1 MKPILIIGATGNIG
15 RQVIT
20 QLLAANARVR
30 ALTRHPEAAD
40 FPAEVEIVRGDLA
53 APETLDAALT
63 GVDKAFL
70 LWTAPPT
77 AVAAAIERIARYA
90 PHLVLFTAPHQTP
103 HPFFQQ
109 PNPIATLHKE
119 LERRVLEAGLR
130 CTILRSG
137 MFALNAK
144 FWWGER
150 IRAGAEV
157 IRWPYADAP
166 TQPTDERDLAAVAV
180 QALCEEGHEGKD
192 YIITG
197 PQSLTQ
203 AEQVRILGEA
213 IGRSLHLEEIT
224 PDEARTELQSVIPA
238 PAINMLLNAWQAALG
253 QPAYITSTVEEIT
266 GTPARTFRAW
276 ASQNASAFRP

>member
-20 QLLAANARVR
+20 QLLAAQVRVR
-30 ALTRHPEAAD
+30 ALTRNPEAAD
-40 FPAEVEIVRGDLA
+40 LPAEVELVRGDLA
-53 APETLDAALT
+53 APETLNAVLAE
-63 GVDKAFL
+63 VERVFIV
-70 LWTAPPT
+70 WTAPLT
-77 AVAAAIERIARYA
+77 AVAPAIERIARYA
-90 PHLVLFTAPHQTP
+90 PHVVLFTAPHQTP

-119 LERRVLEAGLR
+119 LERRVQEAGLR
-130 CTILRSG
+130 HTILRPG

-144 FWWGER
+144 VWWSKR
-150 IRAGAEV
+150 IRAGTEV
-157 IRWPYADAP
+157 IHWPYADAA
-166 TQPTDERDLAAVAV
+166 TQPTDERDMGAVAV
-180 QALCEEGHEGKD
+180 RALCEAGHEGKN

-213 IGRSLHLEEIT
+213 IGRPLRLEEIT
-224 PDEARTELQSVIPA
+224 PEEARTELQTVIPA

-253 QPAYITSTVEEIT
+253 QPAYVTSTVEEIT
-266 GTPARTFRAW
+266 GRPAHTFREW
-276 ASQNASAFRP
+276 ASHNAAAFRR